1 MSLQDPISDML
12 TRIRNG
18 QARLKRAVSM
28 PSSKLKFAI
37 AGILKEEGYISDCR
51 VDEDNSKKTLVIELK
66 YFEGKPVIET
76 LSRVSRPGL
85 KKYRSK
91 SDLPKVLGGLGT
103 AIISTPKGVMT
114 DKTAREQGV
123 GGEVIC
129 IVS

>member
-28 PSSKLKFAI
+28 PSSKLKVAI

-51 VDEDNSKKTLVIELK
+51 IDEESNKKTLVIELK
-66 YFEGKPVIET
+66 YFEGKPVIES
-76 LSRVSRPGL
+76 LRRVSRPGL

-91 SDLPKVLGGLGT
+91 SDLPKVLGGMGT
-103 AIISTPKGVMT
+103 AIISTPNGVMT
-114 DKTAREQGV
+114 DRSAREQGV